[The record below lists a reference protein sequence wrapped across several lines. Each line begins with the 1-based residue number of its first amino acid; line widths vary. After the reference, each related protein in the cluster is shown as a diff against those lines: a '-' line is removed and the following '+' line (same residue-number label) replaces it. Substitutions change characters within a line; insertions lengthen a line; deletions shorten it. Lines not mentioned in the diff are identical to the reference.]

1 MHDVAC
7 AGDAADPRDQR
18 ELEARAAG
26 IKAVATAHATA
37 TIQTCREAC
46 GGAGYLAVNRL
57 PQLKADTDVFTT
69 FEGDNTVLL
78 QLVSKGLLTD
88 YRDTF
93 GDMDTLEMVRFGAR
107 QVAGSVIERTAARG
121 LVERLM
127 AAAPGRDSEDAVAD
141 RGWQCALF
149 EDRERHL
156 LETLARRLRRATAPG
171 ADAFAVFN
179 DAQDHLV
186 AAARAHVDRVVL
198 EAFVAG
204 IDACEDLAAR
214 ALLERVCDLHA
225 LSTIEAH
232 KGWYLEHTRITPA
245 RSKQVTAAVNA
256 LCAELRPH
264 AQDLVDAF
272 GIPVEWLGTELL
284 QDAEG

>member
-1 MHDVAC
+1 VQVS
-7 AGDAADPRDQR
+7 GDAADPRAQR

-57 PQLKADTDVFTT
+57 PALKADTDVFTT

-78 QLVSKGLLTD
+78 QLVAKGLLTD

-93 GDMDTLEMVRFGAR
+93 GDMDTLGMVRFGAR
-107 QVAGSVIERTAARG
+107 QVAGAVIERTAARG
-121 LVERLM
+121 LVERLV
-127 AAAPGRDSEDAVAD
+127 AAAPGRDAEEAVLD
-141 RGWQCALF
+141 RGWQCDLF

-156 LETLARRLRRATAPG
+156 LETLAMRLRKAAASD
-171 ADAFAVFN
+171 ADAFGVFN
-179 DAQDHLV
+179 DAQDHLI

-204 IDACEDLAAR
+204 IDACDDPAAR
-214 ALLERVCDLHA
+214 ELLGRVCDLYA
-225 LSTIEAH
+225 LSTIEADR
-232 KGWYLEHTRITPA
+232 GWFLEHTRITPA

-256 LCAELRPH
+256 LCAQLRPH

-272 GIPVEWLGTELL
+272 GIPVEWLGTELVEPL
-284 QDAEG
+284 ADAG